1 MKGLISKKTTLH
13 LQHTFLV
20 HFFAIALH
28 DYIWNFLVYTRFIEE
43 ISYVFLFAFF
53 APWACEDT
61 RTSYE
66 NIRPAQRVL
75 QNRFWGKKTRLFCSL
90 RSWERRLSSQAKK
103 SLSKLNAE
111 TSLWT
116 GLWSSGELGGILTY
130 WSRSVLCCGT
140 LRGRPFST
148 SVQPSKTCLESRCLS
163 LDENFRAMEG
173 GKEKTSLFFL
183 LPMVSLRSKR
193 FCSS

>member
-1 MKGLISKKTTLH
+1 MYS
-13 LQHTFLV
+13 
-20 HFFAIALH
+20 
-28 DYIWNFLVYTRFIEE
+28 
-43 ISYVFLFAFF
+43 
-53 APWACEDT
+53 
-61 RTSYE
+61 
-66 NIRPAQRVL
+66 
-75 QNRFWGKKTRLFCSL
+75 CSL
-90 RSWERRLSSQAKK
+90 FLLCGLVRPHEVRTKISGRRSVSCKTDFEEKKPDCFAVLGAGRDGCLRRLRK

-116 GLWSSGELGGILTY
+116 GLWSSGELGEVLTY

-140 LRGRPFST
+140 LWGRPFST

-163 LDENFRAMEG
+163 LDENFRAKEG

>member
-1 MKGLISKKTTLH
+1 MYSCSLFLLCGHVRTHELRTKISGRRCVSCKTDFEAKKPDCL
-13 LQHTFLV
+13 
-20 HFFAIALH
+20 
-28 DYIWNFLVYTRFIEE
+28 
-43 ISYVFLFAFF
+43 
-53 APWACEDT
+53 
-61 RTSYE
+61 
-66 NIRPAQRVL
+66 
-75 QNRFWGKKTRLFCSL
+75 CSL
-90 RSWERRLSSQAKK
+90 RSWERRLSSPAKK

-116 GLWSSGELGGILTY
+116 GLWSSRELGGVLTY

-140 LRGRPFST
+140 LWGRPFST
-148 SVQPSKTCLESRCLS
+148 SVQPSKTCLDSRCLS
-163 LDENFRAMEG
+163 LDENFPAKEG